1 MEDFKLEI
9 FARERPGR
17 PLPKLRA
24 LTPQEAWRLRSAP
37 GERAGLTAD
46 PGGRALRL
54 ALLGRARPV
63 ENAHAEEEGFDLVA
77 VAASLG
83 LEPREEVN
91 VNWDDF
97 TTIHRVRF
105 ADLAENFD
113 YLWYPGPDG
122 VDIFDESLSWVLS
135 VDHGGYIRVWKP
147 TAPDARPWGN
157 RPAERSIGRNG

>member
-1 MEDFKLEI
+1 M
-9 FARERPGR
+9 
-17 PLPKLRA
+17 
-24 LTPQEAWRLRSAP
+24 
-37 GERAGLTAD
+37 
-46 PGGRALRL
+46 
-54 ALLGRARPV
+54 
-63 ENAHAEEEGFDLVA
+63 VA

-83 LEPREEVN
+83 LEPREEVY

-97 TTIHRVRF
+97 ATIHRVRF

-113 YLWYPGPDG
+113 YLWYPGPDD